1 MGLLHSCSG
10 EDVGAGQEMSA
21 TNADEKKL
29 TPEVREKLRC
39 GGVNFGAEGLT
50 MKQCCDLMSTLD
62 LALLEN
68 KKQPKTKFAVLE
80 ALLRLVQKA
89 CHLPASNH
97 SLLSRRRTR

>member
-1 MGLLHSCSG
+1 MPHAFFSLWRQL
-10 EDVGAGQEMSA
+10 QR
-21 TNADEKKL
+21 KKL

-89 CHLPASNH
+89 LGAADKVWCFV
-97 SLLSRRRTR
+97 